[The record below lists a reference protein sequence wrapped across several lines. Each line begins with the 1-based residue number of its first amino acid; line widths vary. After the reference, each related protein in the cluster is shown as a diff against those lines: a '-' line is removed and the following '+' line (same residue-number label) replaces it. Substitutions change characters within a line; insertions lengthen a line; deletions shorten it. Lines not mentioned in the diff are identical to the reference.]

1 LPTYPDPAELV
12 LLVIVVV
19 SAIIAIK
26 ILLDL
31 SSKHHRHRYAK
42 IVRFDLLVGI
52 VLGTTL
58 PWMEPIGLLAA
69 ALTAILFLGLSV
81 VMFLESKMISLWRKG
96 MVRREKIR
104 EWFLHFSV
112 TTGIIGIITTLLSI
126 IVPPFLRL
134 SLGFMVPLAF
144 DSLSVLSA
152 LLEFTL
158 PSTPYNVI
166 FALVF
171 ELLRRR
177 NGNGPENEIR
187 LDDIEEIAHET
198 AHSRFEVLDAIENLV
213 DGRLATEKDG
223 GFGLSPDGMQLL
235 KLSWEETVGRLRIQS
250 VHIDEEIESLS
261 KNPSVERNACLDRVN
276 HLLESVSDLRDEC
289 GFLMDRNWIVRS
301 RERLSDLR
309 NQLYR

>member
-1 LPTYPDPAELV
+1 LPAYPNPAELI

-31 SSKHHRHRYAK
+31 SSKHHRHRYTK
-42 IVRFDLLVGI
+42 IVRSDLVIGI
-52 VLGTTL
+52 VLGTML
-58 PWMEPIGLLAA
+58 PWMEPIGLVAA
-69 ALTAILFLGLSV
+69 ALTAFVFLGLSV
-81 VMFLESKMISLWRKG
+81 VMFLESKMISVWRIR

-112 TTGIIGIITTLLSI
+112 TTGVIGIITTLLSI

-158 PSTPYNVI
+158 PSTPYNVM

-171 ELLRRR
+171 ELVRRR
-177 NGNGPENEIR
+177 SGNSPENEIR

-213 DGRLATEKDG
+213 EERLATKKDG
-223 GFGLSPDGMQLL
+223 GFALCPDGMRLL
-235 KLSWEETVGRLRIQS
+235 KLNWEETVGRLRIQS
-250 VHIDEEIESLS
+250 LHIDEEIESLA
-261 KNPSVERNACLDRVN
+261 KNPSVESKGYLDRVN
-276 HLLESVSDLRDEC
+276 HLLGSISDLKDEC
-289 GFLMDRNWIVRS
+289 GFLMDGNWIVRS
-301 RERLSDLR
+301 RQRLSDLR
-309 NQLYR
+309 NRSYR

>member
-1 LPTYPDPAELV
+1 LPAYPDPAELV

-31 SSKHHRHRYAK
+31 SSKHHRHRYTK
-42 IVRFDLLVGI
+42 IVRFDLVIGI

-58 PWMEPIGLLAA
+58 PWMEPVGLLAA
-69 ALTAILFLGLSV
+69 ALTAFLFLGLSV
-81 VMFLESKMISLWRKG
+81 VMFLESKMISVWRKR

-126 IVPPFLRL
+126 IVPPFLQL

-171 ELLRRR
+171 ELVRRR
-177 NGNGPENEIR
+177 NGNSPENEIR

-213 DGRLATEKDG
+213 EERLATKKDG
-223 GFGLSPDGMQLL
+223 GFALCPDGMQLL
-235 KLSWEETVGRLRIQS
+235 KLNWEETVGRLRIQS
-250 VHIDEEIESLS
+250 VHIDEEIESLT
-261 KNPSVERNACLDRVN
+261 KNPSVERKTCLDRIN

-301 RERLSDLR
+301 RQKLSELR
-309 NQLYR
+309 NRLYR

>member
-1 LPTYPDPAELV
+1 MPAYPDPAELV

-42 IVRFDLLVGI
+42 IVRFDLLIGI
-52 VLGTTL
+52 VLGMML

-69 ALTAILFLGLSV
+69 ALTAFLFLGLSV
-81 VMFLESKMISLWRKG
+81 VMFLESKMISVWRIR
-96 MVRREKIR
+96 MVRREKIK

-112 TTGIIGIITTLLSI
+112 TTGVIGIITTLLSI
-126 IVPPFLRL
+126 IVPPFLQL
-134 SLGFMVPLAF
+134 TLGFMVPLAF

-158 PSTPYNVI
+158 PSTPYNVM

-171 ELLRRR
+171 ELMRRR
-177 NGNGPENEIR
+177 SGNSPENEIR

-198 AHSRFEVLDAIENLV
+198 AHSRFEVLD
-213 DGRLATEKDG
+213 
-223 GFGLSPDGMQLL
+223 
-235 KLSWEETVGRLRIQS
+235 
-250 VHIDEEIESLS
+250 
-261 KNPSVERNACLDRVN
+261 PSRT
-276 HLLESVSDLRDEC
+276 
-289 GFLMDRNWIVRS
+289 
-301 RERLSDLR
+301 
-309 NQLYR
+309 

>member
-1 LPTYPDPAELV
+1 LPAYPDPAELV

-31 SSKHHRHRYAK
+31 SSKHHRRRYTK
-42 IVRFDLLVGI
+42 MVRSDLLIGI

-69 ALTAILFLGLSV
+69 ALTAFVFLGLSI
-81 VMFLESKMISLWRKG
+81 VMFLESKMISVRRKR

-112 TTGIIGIITTLLSI
+112 ATGVIGIVTTLLSI
-126 IVPPFLRL
+126 IVPPFLQL
-134 SLGFMVPLAF
+134 TLGFMVPLAF

-171 ELLRRR
+171 ELMRRR
-177 NGNGPENEIR
+177 SGNSPENEVR
-187 LDDIEEIAHET
+187 LDDIEEIAHEA
-198 AHSRFEVLDAIENLV
+198 AHSRFEVLDAFENLV
-213 DGRLATEKDG
+213 EERLAANKDSR
-223 GFGLSPDGMQLL
+223 FVLCPDGVQLL
-235 KLSWEETVGRLRIQS
+235 KLNWEEIVGRLRIQS
-250 VHIDEEIESLS
+250 VHIDEEIESLA
-261 KNPSVERNACLDRVN
+261 KNPCVDRKAHLDRVN

-289 GFLMDRNWIVRS
+289 GFLMDRDWVVGS
-301 RERLSDLR
+301 RQRLSELR
-309 NQLYR
+309 NRLYR

>member
-1 LPTYPDPAELV
+1 M
-12 LLVIVVV
+12 VV

-126 IVPPFLRL
+126 IVPPFLQL

-158 PSTPYNVI
+158 PSTP
-166 FALVF
+166 
-171 ELLRRR
+171 
-177 NGNGPENEIR
+177 
-187 LDDIEEIAHET
+187 
-198 AHSRFEVLDAIENLV
+198 
-213 DGRLATEKDG
+213 
-223 GFGLSPDGMQLL
+223 
-235 KLSWEETVGRLRIQS
+235 
-250 VHIDEEIESLS
+250 
-261 KNPSVERNACLDRVN
+261 
-276 HLLESVSDLRDEC
+276 
-289 GFLMDRNWIVRS
+289 
-301 RERLSDLR
+301 
-309 NQLYR
+309 